1 MNTLQSSLH
10 GRPPEIETQWN
21 VLSLGAGVQS
31 STLALMAAKGEVGP
45 MPDFAIFAD
54 TQSEPQHVHDWLDW
68 LEEQLPFPVIRATA
82 GSIEVDSVEI
92 KARKSGVGSY
102 TKSLIPAF
110 MLAKDNSVGLL
121 GRSCTLDYKIKP
133 ILKTVRKRCGIT
145 RGQKTLSVTQWI
157 GISYDEVIRMK
168 PSREK
173 WSQHRWP
180 LIEKEMRRGDCLA
193 WMKANGYPEPPRSS
207 CVFCPFHSDAEWRR
221 LKNYAPEEFE
231 RAVRFEAELQRSKAA
246 SNNMKSVPF
255 LHRSCVPLGGIDF
268 SSEEDR
274 GQMSM
279 FGNECE
285 GMCGV

>member
-1 MNTLQSSLH
+1 MTAMQSSLH
-10 GRPPEIETQWN
+10 GRPPEIETKWN

-54 TQSEPQHVHDWLDW
+54 TQSEPQHVYDWLDW
-68 LEEQLPFPVIRATA
+68 LETQLPYPVIRATA
-82 GSIEVDSVEI
+82 GSIERDSVEI
-92 KARKSGVGSY
+92 IPRVKTEGQY

-110 MLAKDNSVGLL
+110 MLAKDNSIGLL
-121 GRSCTLDYKIKP
+121 GRTCTGDYKIKP
-133 ILKTVRKRCGIT
+133 ILKTVRSRCGIT

-180 LIEKEMRRGDCLA
+180 LIEKEMRRGDCLE

-207 CVFCPFHSDAEWRR
+207 CVFCPFHSDSEWRR
-221 LKNYAPEEFE
+221 LKNNHPVEFN
-231 RAVRFEAELQRSKAA
+231 RAMEFKAELQRTKGLTDK
-246 SNNMKSVPF
+246 MKSVPY
-255 LHRSCVPLGGIDF
+255 LHRSCVPLGSIDF

-274 GQMSM
+274 GQVSM